1 MISGWI
7 KFQVQELHA
16 VLLRR
21 LHEEVD
27 VLLKLRVEDPS
38 RDVNARQ
45 SLLVRVVE
53 VLLGAV

>member
-1 MISGWI
+1 LISGWI

-27 VLLKLRVEDPS
+27 ALLKLRVEDPS
-38 RDVNARQ
+38 RDISARQ